1 MKTIALKEKTFNLI
15 KELKERKKFSSF
27 DKLII
32 KLVMKE
38 EGVKDSMFG
47 VLKGKT
53 KPFTRKEREEIWK
66 DSNRLK

>member
-1 MKTIALKEKTFNLI
+1 MKTIALKEKTFELI
-15 KELKERKKFSSF
+15 NDLKKKKGVSSF

-32 KLVMKE
+32 NLIMKE

-47 VLKGKT
+47 ALKGKT

>member
-15 KELKERKKFSSF
+15 KELKEKEKISSF

-32 KLVMKE
+32 ELVMKK

-47 VLKGKT
+47 ALKGKT
-53 KPFTRKEREEIWK
+53 KSFTRKEREEMWK